1 MPKLSID
8 LVKELQTLADRF
20 GLEPK
25 EERYDEASFGNAYI
39 VLTSREFAMRILRD
53 RGQIFVDLAKSD
65 LKWVGAD
72 KKVEALGL
80 HPRPESPLTVDQLI
94 EVLENNRERILQS
107 L

>member
-8 LVKELQTLADRF
+8 LVKELQTLADLF

-25 EERYDEASFGNAYI
+25 EERYD
-39 VLTSREFAMRILRD
+39 D
-53 RGQIFVDLAKSD
+53 RGQIFVDLAKPD
-65 LKWVGAD
+65 LKWVDAD

-80 HPRPESPLTVDQLI
+80 HPRPESPLTVHQLI